1 MYTPHFRHE
10 MLQNTQADPTIV
22 RIIFLY
28 IIYQNC
34 SNFGI
39 ALNKHHSQVRGI
51 IYPVNSQH
59 TTFICTEFGTD
70 LYNSP
75 TMKSCDFF

>member
-22 RIIFLY
+22 RTIFLY
-28 IIYQNC
+28 IIYLNC

-39 ALNKHHSQVRGI
+39 ALNKHHPQVRGI

-59 TTFICTEFGTD
+59 AFFILVNFKNYLMD
-70 LYNSP
+70 
-75 TMKSCDFF
+75 